1 MKNIIITLSNEHT
14 KDLESI
20 SQSMSKD
27 GLRIT
32 RLFEFGVIAGS
43 ANEET
48 IEKLKKYKEV
58 YAMGYD
64 EEMRIIHKTK

>member
-58 YAMGYD
+58 YAIGYD
-64 EEMRIIHKTK
+64 GEMRIISKTK

>member
-58 YAMGYD
+58 YAIGYD
-64 EEMRIIHKTK
+64 GEMRIIHKTK